1 MASSISAT
9 STELGSTRPKCGRG
23 PRAASSAAG
32 SSFLATS
39 VMPALRV
46 ICCWLGETLRTLRLS
61 RRLVCGL
68 LARAEPGD
76 ELITRRAASLM
87 AWHT

>member
-1 MASSISAT
+1 MIASSISAT
-9 STELGSTRPKCGRG
+9 STDLGSTRPKCGRG

-46 ICCWLGETLRTLRLS
+46 ICCWLGETLRTFRLS

-68 LARAEPGD
+68 LFLTGD

>member
-1 MASSISAT
+1 
-9 STELGSTRPKCGRG
+9 
-23 PRAASSAAG
+23 
-32 SSFLATS
+32 
-39 VMPALRV
+39 MPALRV

-68 LARAEPGD
+68 LGRPGD

-87 AWHT
+87 ACREVWGDMARYGEI